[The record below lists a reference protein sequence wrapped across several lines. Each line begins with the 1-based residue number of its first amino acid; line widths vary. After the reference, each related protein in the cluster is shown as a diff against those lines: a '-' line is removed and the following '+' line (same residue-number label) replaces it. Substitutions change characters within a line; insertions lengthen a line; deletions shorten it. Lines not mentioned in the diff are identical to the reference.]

1 MKLFTTGFEILQSV
15 GNVSWKRFKKKKK
28 TLSNEVKEAPCT
40 DQQFNFICQENI
52 GANTENTS
60 T

>member
-1 MKLFTTGFEILQSV
+1 MWVMSPGKDL
-15 GNVSWKRFKKKKK
+15 KKKKS
-28 TLSNEVKEAPCT
+28 LSNEVKKAPGT
-40 DQQFNFICQENI
+40 DPQFNFICQENI